1 MASLITLLIPVVGLV
16 ALSSLNSY
24 ALSADT
30 GDVAA
35 APSGE
40 VVRSITDALLQR
52 KKRISFVV
60 RIPAL
65 VRSTRSKR
73 DVPTRQ

>member
-16 ALSSLNSY
+16 GLSSLNSY

-52 KKRISFVV
+52 KNAS
-60 RIPAL
+60 L
-65 VRSTRSKR
+65 S
-73 DVPTRQ
+73 